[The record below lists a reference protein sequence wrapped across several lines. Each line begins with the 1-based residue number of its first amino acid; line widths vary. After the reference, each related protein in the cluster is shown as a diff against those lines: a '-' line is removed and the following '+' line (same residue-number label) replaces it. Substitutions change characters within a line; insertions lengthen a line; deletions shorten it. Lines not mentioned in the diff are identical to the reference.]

1 MDTKLTLTHKKLQT
15 NSCNI
20 LLQCFTKYNDI
31 PPMSCQEATHI
42 HNHTIQHQCIL
53 GFKHDTK
60 NIESIWGKIKV
71 HIPYIENAELHI
83 KKIYNG
89 PIHQYIQHSKSK
101 EKDPLSEIPPYFL
114 T

>member
-1 MDTKLTLTHKKLQT
+1 MDTKLTITDKKLQT

-60 NIESIWGKIKV
+60 NIESIWEKIKV
-71 HIPYIENAELHI
+71 HIPYIKKADLQI
-83 KKIYNG
+83 KDKYNG
-89 PIHQYIQHSKSK
+89 PIHEYIQYSKNK
-101 EKDPLSEIPPYFL
+101 EKDPLSELPPYFL